1 LSTTTTDSAP
11 PDASPP
17 PPPSD
22 SDAAAAAA
30 RAARYQRQ
38 RAIPRE
44 IWPLLALAALLVFNF
59 FFTPGFFHMEVRD
72 GRLYGILIDI
82 ADRAAPVM
90 LLAIGMTLVIA
101 TGGVD
106 LSVGAVMAI
115 AGAITVHLIHE
126 SGQPLWLALLVA
138 LGASLVAGIWNGALV
153 AFLRVQP
160 IVATLILMVSGR
172 GLAQLI
178 SDGQIIT
185 VNPADHPGFAMIGNG
200 AMFGLPFT
208 LTLVAIGLLTIAVL
222 TRKTAA
228 GLFIEAVGNNRVAS
242 QFAGIN
248 ERLVTVT
255 VYAITGLCAG
265 VAGLIAAS
273 DINAADANNAGLNLE
288 LDAILAVVLG
298 GTALTGGR
306 FYLLGAMLGALII
319 QTMTTMILTRNVPV
333 ELNLVVKAIV
343 VVAVCLLQAPR
354 FRELALAPLR
364 RRKVGRGAA

>member
-1 LSTTTTDSAP
+1 MTNPPAP
-11 PDASPP
+11 AP
-17 PPPSD
+17 
-22 SDAAAAAA
+22 AADVLDYG
-30 RAARYQRQ
+30 RGRYHRQ

-44 IWPLLALAALLVFNF
+44 LWPLLALGALLLFNF
-59 FFTPGFFHMEVRD
+59 LFTPGFFDMELRD

-82 ADRAAPVM
+82 ADRAAPIM

-115 AGAITVHLIHE
+115 SGAITAHVIAE
-126 SGQPLWLALLVA
+126 RGQPLWVALLAA
-138 LGASLVAGIWNGALV
+138 LGASLAAGVWNGALV
-153 AFLRVQP
+153 AYLRVQP

-172 GLAQLI
+172 GMAQLI
-178 SDGQIIT
+178 SDGHIIT
-185 VNPADHPGFAMIGNG
+185 VNPARHPGFAMIGNG
-200 AMFGLPFT
+200 ALFGLPFT
-208 LTLVAIGLLTIAVL
+208 LTLVVAGVLAVVLL

-242 QFAGIN
+242 RFAGIN

-273 DINAADANNAGLNLE
+273 DINAADANNAGVNLE

-319 QTMTTMILTRNVPV
+319 QAMTTTILTRNVPV
-333 ELNLVVKAIV
+333 QLTLVVKAV
-343 VVAVCLLQAPR
+343 VVVFVCLLQAPR
-354 FRELALAPLR
+354 FREMILTPLR
-364 RRKVGRGAA
+364 RLRQREGRAS

>member
-1 LSTTTTDSAP
+1 MSTTNPAP
-11 PDASPP
+11 PSPP
-17 PPPSD
+17 PVSSD
-22 SDAAAAAA
+22 IDAA

-44 IWPLLALAALLVFNF
+44 LWPLLALALLLLFNYF
-59 FFTPGFFHMEVRD
+59 LTPGFFDIEVRD

-82 ADRAAPVM
+82 ADRAAPIM

-115 AGAITVHLIHE
+115 SGAITAHVIAE
-126 SGQPLWLALLVA
+126 RGQPLWIALLAA
-138 LGASLVAGIWNGALV
+138 LGASLLAGVWNGVLV
-153 AFLRVQP
+153 AYLRVQP
-160 IVATLILMVSGR
+160 IVGTLILMVSGR

-178 SDGQIIT
+178 SGGQIIT
-185 VNPADHPGFAMIGNG
+185 VNPADERGFAMIGNG
-200 AMFGLPFT
+200 ALFGVPFT
-208 LTLVAIGLLTIAVL
+208 LTLVAIAFIAVLLL

-242 QFAGIN
+242 RFAGIN

-265 VAGLIAAS
+265 VAGLVAAS
-273 DINAADANNAGLNLE
+273 DINAADANNAGVNLE

-319 QTMTTMILTRNVPV
+319 QAMTTTILTRNVPV
-333 ELNLVVKAIV
+333 QLNLVVKAIV
-343 VVAVCLLQAPR
+343 VVAVVLLQSPR
-354 FRELALAPLR
+354 FREIVLGVPR
-364 RRKVGRGAA
+364 RLMRRTAA